1 MSNFDRKSA
10 RSGFVSRMLASSK
23 APRERH
29 TLRMAAPYLLDMT
42 DEQLKN
48 IGYSREE
55 IRSAL

>member
-10 RSGFVSRMLASSK
+10 RGGFISRILESSK

-29 TLRMAAPYLLDMT
+29 ALRMAAPYLLDMT

-48 IGYSREE
+48 IGYSRDD